1 MENASKALIMAASV
15 LIAIV
20 IISAFV
26 LMMSNLTSYQESS
39 YQSNLS
45 AQIAEFNNQYTTY
58 DRSNIRGSDMISL
71 MNKVSDYNTRYT
83 GEEGFTKMQIT
94 VRMNGYN
101 DELAFD
107 GTNRI
112 ITQSEYTQ
120 DNIYLIV
127 GQPTL
132 KTVNGSNAV
141 TSEVTSGP
149 IRAIENKYQQKYC
162 NQLSSEISNIQFI
175 MESDIYRTT
184 SEKNQAFDD
193 EKILPNPASSYG
205 EISVIYEDALKYY
218 EYIQFKRAY
227 FDCVG
232 EPEYDNNTGRI
243 LKMEFECTGIGV

>member
-1 MENASKALIMAASV
+1 MENAAKALIMAASV

-20 IISAFV
+20 IISAFI

-45 AQIAEFNNQYTTY
+45 EQIAEFNNQFVTY
-58 DRSNIRGSDMISL
+58 DRSDIRGSDMISL
-71 MNKVSDYNTRYT
+71 MNRVSDYNTRYVNS
-83 GEEGFTKMQIT
+83 EGFTEMQIT
-94 VRMNGYN
+94 IKMNGYN

-127 GQPTL
+127 GQPNLT
-132 KTVNGSNAV
+132 TVNGSGSV
-141 TSEVTSGP
+141 SSEVSSGP
-149 IRAIENKYQQKYC
+149 IRTIENKYQQKYC
-162 NQLSSEISNIQFI
+162 NQLSSEISNIKSI
-175 MESDIYRTT
+175 VDSSGTT
-184 SEKNQAFDD
+184 TEKNETFDE
-193 EKILPNPASSYG
+193 EKILPNSASSYG
-205 EISVIYEDALKYY
+205 GISVIYEDALKYY

-227 FDCVG
+227 FDCKG
-232 EPEYDNNTGRI
+232 EPEYDKNTGRI

>member
-58 DRSNIRGSDMISL
+58 ERTDIRGSDMISL
-71 MNKVSDYNTRYT
+71 MNKVLDYNTRYT
-83 GEEGFTKMQIT
+83 GEENFTKMKIT
-94 VRMNGYN
+94 VKMKGHNA
-101 DELAFD
+101 ELTFD

-112 ITQSEYTQ
+112 IEKTEYTQ

-127 GQPTL
+127 GQP
-132 KTVNGSNAV
+132 SAV
-141 TSEVTSGP
+141 TGDITDGE
-149 IRAIENKYQQKYC
+149 IRRIEKKYQQKYC
-162 NQLSSEISNIQFI
+162 NQLASEISNI
-175 MESDIYRTT
+175 ESIIENGAYRTA

-193 EKILPNPASSYG
+193 EKILPKSATSYG
-205 EISVIYEDALKYY
+205 GITVIYDDALKYY
-218 EYIQFKRAY
+218 EYIQFKRSY

-232 EPEYDNNTGRI
+232 EPEYDKNTGRI

>member
-20 IISAFV
+20 IISAFI
-26 LMMSNLTSYQESS
+26 LMMSNLTNYQESS

-58 DRSNIRGSDMISL
+58 DRSGIRGSDMISL

-83 GEEGFTKMQIT
+83 GEEGFTEMQIT
-94 VRMNGYN
+94 VKMNGYN

-120 DNIYLIV
+120 RNIYLIV
-127 GQPTL
+127 GRPTL
-132 KTVNGSNAV
+132 STVNGSNAV
-141 TSEVTSGP
+141 TSEVSSGP
-149 IRAIENKYQQKYC
+149 IRTIENKYQQKYC
-162 NQLSSEISNIQFI
+162 NQLASEIANIKFI
-175 MESDIYRTT
+175 VKSSRTT
-184 SEKNQAFDD
+184 TEKNKAFDD
-193 EKILPNPASSYG
+193 EKILPNSASSYG
-205 EISVIYEDALKYY
+205 GITVIYEDALKYY

-232 EPEYDNNTGRI
+232 EPEYDKNTGRI
-243 LKMEFECTGIGV
+243 LKMVFECTGIGV

>member
-1 MENASKALIMAASV
+1 MAASV

-20 IISAFV
+20 IISAFI

-45 AQIAEFNNQYTTY
+45 AQIAEFNNQFVTY
-58 DRSNIRGSDMISL
+58 DRSDIRGSDMISL
-71 MNKVSDYNTRYT
+71 MNRVSDYNARYADS
-83 GEEGFTKMQIT
+83 EGFTEMQIT
-94 VRMNGYN
+94 IKMNGYN

-127 GQPTL
+127 GQPNLT
-132 KTVNGSNAV
+132 TVNGLGSV
-141 TSEVTSGP
+141 SSEVSSGP
-149 IRAIENKYQQKYC
+149 IRTIENKYQQKYC
-162 NQLSSEISNIQFI
+162 NQLSSEISNIKSI
-175 MESDIYRTT
+175 VDSSGTT
-184 SEKNQAFDD
+184 TEKNETFDE
-193 EKILPNPASSYG
+193 EKILPNSASSYG
-205 EISVIYEDALKYY
+205 GISVIYEDALKYY

-227 FDCVG
+227 FDCKG
-232 EPEYDNNTGRI
+232 EPEYDKNTGRI

>member
-1 MENASKALIMAASV
+1 MENAAKALIMAASV

-20 IISAFV
+20 IISAFI

-45 AQIAEFNNQYTTY
+45 AQIAEFNNQFVTY
-58 DRSNIRGSDMISL
+58 DRSDIRGSDMISL
-71 MNKVSDYNTRYT
+71 MNRVSDYNARYADS
-83 GEEGFTKMQIT
+83 EGFTEMQIT
-94 VRMNGYN
+94 IKMNGYN

-127 GQPTL
+127 GQPNLT
-132 KTVNGSNAV
+132 TVNGLGSV
-141 TSEVTSGP
+141 SSEVSSGP
-149 IRAIENKYQQKYC
+149 IRTIENKYQQKYC
-162 NQLSSEISNIQFI
+162 NQLSSEISNIKSI
-175 MESDIYRTT
+175 VDSSGTT
-184 SEKNQAFDD
+184 TEKNETFDE
-193 EKILPNPASSYG
+193 EKILPNSASSYG
-205 EISVIYEDALKYY
+205 GISVIYEDALKYY

-227 FDCVG
+227 FDCKG
-232 EPEYDNNTGRI
+232 EPEYDKNTGRI